1 MAIDLARVQALPKPK
16 EMGERSE
23 VAFRLDS
30 PRKRDSHNIAIAIP
44 GAAEVWLKPKR
55 LTDAPPL
62 LLSSRRYAPERIERA
77 PGSGFHLEAK
87 RETSLL
93 RSGGGCVEKLV
104 VATGDAVL
112 AQSEVLNVEAGLD
125 GMTSL
130 VAYKGVG
137 DPARYP
143 LQRPTRPSATDA
155 AAPEEMRMPRSPP
168 QTKATSVHGHAG
180 TMQ

>member
-23 VAFRLDS
+23 VAFRLES
-30 PRKRDSHNIAIAIP
+30 RRKRHLHNIAIAIP
-44 GAAEVWLKPKR
+44 RAADVWGKPKR

-62 LLSSRRYAPERIERA
+62 LLSSRRYAPESIERA
-77 PGSGFHLEAK
+77 PGFEFRLEAK

-104 VATGDAVL
+104 FATGDAVL
-112 AQSEVLNVEAGLD
+112 AQSEVLNVEAGLA
-125 GMTSL
+125 GVTSL
-130 VAYKGVG
+130 VAYKGA
-137 DPARYP
+137 ARYP

-155 AAPEEMRMPRSPP
+155 AAPEEMWMPRSPP

-180 TMQ
+180 MQ